1 MRPAIKYALL
11 FSGAWIAIKLILL
24 TLDVFQEDVVKPGL
38 INNLF
43 LLLAISL
50 GLYFEKK
57 KEGFGTGTPLS
68 DIKNGLTA
76 GAPYVLIVS
85 VFMYFYYDT
94 INPAFIDNR
103 VTERMDIIYN
113 EAQEEAYLD
122 TLRVHNPEFRV
133 MTTDEILQE
142 IKSDTESALSAKTL
156 FVFSLLGLMVMA
168 LTYAIFIALIYRK
181 ILLRDYY
188 LDDKKELDQN

>member
-1 MRPAIKYALL
+1 MRPAIRFALL
-11 FSGAWIAIKLILL
+11 FSGAWIALKLILL
-24 TLDVFQEDVVKPGL
+24 SLDLFQEDVVKPRL

-57 KEGFGTGTPLS
+57 KEGFGIGSPLS
-68 DIKNGLTA
+68 DIKRALSA

-85 VFMYFYYDT
+85 VFMYFYYDR
-94 INPAFIDNR
+94 INPSFIENR
-103 VTERMDIIYN
+103 VTERMDIIYS
-113 EAQEEAYLD
+113 EMESEAYLD
-122 TLRVHNPEFRV
+122 TLRAHNSEFRV
-133 MTTDEILQE
+133 MTREEITRD
-142 IKSDTESALSAKTL
+142 IKADTESALSAQTL

-168 LTYAIFIALIYRK
+168 LTYSIFITIIFRK

-188 LDDKKELDQN
+188 QKQE

>member
-1 MRPAIKYALL
+1 MRPAIKMALL
-11 FSGAWIAIKLILL
+11 FSGAWILLKFVFQAIDI
-24 TLDVFQEDVVKPGL
+24 FQEDVLKPGL

-43 LLLAISL
+43 LLLAVSL
-50 GLYFEKK
+50 GLFFEKK
-57 KEGFGTGTPLS
+57 KEGFGKGTPLS

-94 INPAFIDNR
+94 INPEFINNR
-103 VTERMDIIYN
+103 VTERMDVIYD
-113 EAQEEAYLD
+113 EAQDKAYVD
-122 TLRVHNPEFRV
+122 TLKVHNPEFRV
-133 MTTDEILQE
+133 MTDDEIIKE
-142 IKSDTESALSAKTL
+142 IKTDTESALSAKTL

-181 ILLRDYY
+181 ILFRDYY
-188 LDDKKELDQN
+188 DNGNTSTE

>member
-1 MRPAIKYALL
+1 MRPALKFALL
-11 FSGAWIAIKLILL
+11 FSGAWMFLKLIFLYFNI
-24 TLDVFQEDVVKPGL
+24 FQDDVVKPGL

-50 GLYFEKK
+50 GLYYEKK

-68 DIKNGLTA
+68 DIKNALTA

-85 VFMYFYYDT
+85 VFMFFYYDD
-94 INPAFIDNR
+94 INPSFIENR
-103 VTERMDIIYN
+103 VTERMDIIYG
-113 EAQEEAYLD
+113 EMESEAYVD

-133 MTTDEILQE
+133 MTKEEIVRD

-168 LTYAIFIALIYRK
+168 LTYAIFLTVIYRK
-181 ILLRDYY
+181 ILLKDFYSST
-188 LDDKKELDQN
+188 E

>member
-1 MRPAIKYALL
+1 MRPAIKFALL

-24 TLDVFQEDVVKPGL
+24 AIGVFQEDVVKPGL

-43 LLLAISL
+43 LLLAISF
-50 GLYFEKK
+50 GLYFEKQ

-68 DIKNGLTA
+68 DIKNALSA
-76 GAPYVLIVS
+76 GAPYVLIVF
-85 VFMYFYYDT
+85 VFMYFYYVT
-94 INPAFIDNR
+94 INPSFIDNR

-113 EAQEEAYLD
+113 ESQEEAYMD
-122 TLRVHNPEFRV
+122 TLRLHNPEFRV
-133 MTTDEILQE
+133 MTDEEVIRD
-142 IKSDTESALSAKTL
+142 IKSDTESALSARTL

-168 LTYAIFIALIYRK
+168 LTYSIFLTVIFRK

-188 LDDKKELDQN
+188 PKE

>member
-11 FSGAWIAIKLILL
+11 FSGAWIVFKLTFLAIG
-24 TLDVFQEDVVKPGL
+24 VFQDAVIKPGL

-50 GLYFEKK
+50 GLYFEKQ
-57 KEGFGTGTPLS
+57 KEGFGKGTPLS

-85 VFMYFYYDT
+85 IFMFFYYDT
-94 INPAFIDNR
+94 INPSFIDNR
-103 VTERMDIIYN
+103 VTERMDIIYG
-113 EAQEEAYLD
+113 EAQEEAYID
-122 TLRVHNPEFRV
+122 TLKVHNPEFRV
-133 MTTDEILQE
+133 MTTDEIIRE
-142 IKSDTESALSAKTL
+142 IKTDTQSALSAKTL

-168 LTYAIFIALIYRK
+168 LTYSIFLTLIFRK
-181 ILLRDYY
+181 ILLKDYY
-188 LDDKKELDQN
+188 PKE

>member
-1 MRPAIKYALL
+1 MRPAVKMALL
-11 FSGAWIAIKLILL
+11 FSGAWILLKFILL
-24 TLDVFQEDVVKPGL
+24 SINVFQEDVVKPGL

-43 LLLAISL
+43 LLLAISV
-50 GLYFEKK
+50 GLYLEKQ

-68 DIKNGLTA
+68 DIKKALTA

-85 VFMYFYYDT
+85 IFMFFYYDT
-94 INPAFIDNR
+94 INPEFIDNR
-103 VTERMDIIYN
+103 VSERMDIIYN
-113 EAQEEAYLD
+113 EAQDEAYVD

-133 MTTDEILQE
+133 MTTDEIIRD

-168 LTYAIFIALIYRK
+168 LTYAIFITLIYRK
-181 ILLRDYY
+181 ILFRDYY
-188 LDDKKELDQN
+188 PKT

>member
-1 MRPAIKYALL
+1 MRPAIKFALL
-11 FSGAWIAIKLILL
+11 FSGAWIALKLILL
-24 TLDVFQEDVVKPGL
+24 ALDVFQDDVVKPGL

-43 LLLAISL
+43 LLLAVSL
-50 GLYFEKK
+50 GLYFEKRN
-57 KEGFGTGTPLS
+57 EGFGTGTPLT
-68 DIKNGLTA
+68 DIKRALSA

-94 INPAFIDNR
+94 INPSFIENR
-103 VTERMDIIYN
+103 VTERMDIIYS
-113 EAQEEAYLD
+113 EMESEAYLD

-133 MTTDEILQE
+133 MTKEEITRD
-142 IKSDTESALSAKTL
+142 IKTDTESALSPNTL

-168 LTYAIFIALIYRK
+168 LTYAIFITLIFRK

-188 LDDKKELDQN
+188 QKQE

>member
-1 MRPAIKYALL
+1 MRPALKMALL
-11 FSGAWIAIKLILL
+11 FSGAWILLKFVFQAIDI
-24 TLDVFQEDVVKPGL
+24 FQEDVVKPGL

-85 VFMYFYYDT
+85 VFMFFYYDT
-94 INPAFIDNR
+94 INPSFIENR
-103 VTERMDIIYN
+103 VSERMDVIY
-113 EAQEEAYLD
+113 EESQDEAYMD
-122 TLRVHNPEFRV
+122 TLKLHTPEFRV
-133 MTTDEILQE
+133 MTNDEILRD
-142 IKSDTESALSAKTL
+142 IKTDTESALSAKTL

-168 LTYAIFIALIYRK
+168 LTYAIFLTVIYRK
-181 ILLRDYY
+181 ILFRDFYP
-188 LDDKKELDQN
+188 KV

>member
-11 FSGAWIAIKLILL
+11 FSGAWMAIKLIFLAL
-24 TLDVFQEDVVKPGL
+24 GIFQEDVVKPGL

-68 DIKNGLTA
+68 DIKNGLSA

-85 VFMYFYYDT
+85 VFMFFYYDS
-94 INPAFIDNR
+94 INPSFIDNR
-103 VTERMDIIYN
+103 VSERMDVIYN
-113 EAQEEAYLD
+113 EAQDEAYVD
-122 TLRVHNPEFRV
+122 TLKLHNPEFRV
-133 MTTDEILQE
+133 MTTDEIIKE
-142 IKSDTESALSAKTL
+142 IKTDTESALSAKTL

-168 LTYAIFIALIYRK
+168 LTYAIFLTVIYRK
-181 ILLRDYY
+181 ILLKDYY
-188 LDDKKELDQN
+188 PKE

>member
-1 MRPAIKYALL
+1 MRPAIKMALL
-11 FSGAWIAIKLILL
+11 FSGAWILLKFILL
-24 TLDVFQEDVVKPGL
+24 SINVFQEDVVKPGL

-43 LLLAISL
+43 MLLAISF

-57 KEGFGTGTPLS
+57 KQGFGVGTPLS
-68 DIKNGLTA
+68 DIKNALSA

-85 VFMYFYYDT
+85 VFMFFYYDT
-94 INPAFIDNR
+94 INPSFIDNR
-103 VTERMDIIYN
+103 VTERMDSIYA
-113 EAQEEAYLD
+113 EAQDEAYVD
-122 TLRVHNPEFRV
+122 TLRIHNPEFRV
-133 MTTDEILQE
+133 MTTDEIIRE

-168 LTYAIFIALIYRK
+168 LTYAIFITLIFRK

-188 LDDKKELDQN
+188 PKS

>member
-1 MRPAIKYALL
+1 MRPAIKMALL
-11 FSGAWIAIKLILL
+11 FSGAWILLKFIFEAIG
-24 TLDVFQEDVVKPGL
+24 VFQEDVVKPGL

-57 KEGFGTGTPLS
+57 KEGFGTGTALS
-68 DIKNGLTA
+68 DIKNGLLA

-94 INPAFIDNR
+94 INPTFIENR
-103 VTERMDIIYN
+103 IAERMDVIYN
-113 EAQEEAYLD
+113 EAQDEAYVD
-122 TLRVHNPEFRV
+122 TLRVHTPEFRV
-133 MTTDEILQE
+133 MTTDEI
-142 IKSDTESALSAKTL
+142 IKDIKKDTESALSAKTL

-168 LTYAIFIALIYRK
+168 LTYAIFITVIYRK
-181 ILLRDYY
+181 ILFRDFYP
-188 LDDKKELDQN
+188 KE